1 MLFNEL
7 DMKTISWKIIG
18 LAAVAMILAAIP
30 AAAQYRTKTPTH
42 YSPVQ
47 AAELHFV
54 DGNIG
59 NYPIM
64 RIGKELI
71 RVANGPEQ
79 TLRMP
84 LTYVES
90 IFFKDGCTL
99 YFDNG
104 EFQFDKLVRPAH
116 LENETGNVLL
126 EGVLPLTKPQAKS
139 LLGPEYYPQYRKQA
153 ALVLAGKISIGVG
166 TAFLLPYLGTAIECK
181 SASEAFKGMNT
192 SWKAVT
198 LGGGG
203 LILAGAVVFLI
214 GNSGCSHVIAN
225 YNDGLGLA
233 YTF

>member
-1 MLFNEL
+1 
-7 DMKTISWKIIG
+7 MKTNRWKIIALTT
-18 LAAVAMILAAIP
+18 LALILAAIP
-30 AAAQYRTKTPTH
+30 SAAQYRTKTPTH

-71 RVANGPEQ
+71 RVENGPEQ
-79 TLRMP
+79 TMRMP
-84 LTYVES
+84 LTYVDS
-90 IFFKDGCTL
+90 ILFKDGCTL
-99 YFDNG
+99 YFDKG
-104 EFQFDKLVRPAH
+104 EFQFDKLVRPA
-116 LENETGNVLL
+116 LLKNETGNVLL

-166 TAFLLPYLGTAIECK
+166 TAFLLPYLGTSIECK
-181 SASEAFKGMNT
+181 SASEAFKEMNPN
-192 SWKAVT
+192 WKAVT

-203 LILAGAVVFLI
+203 LILAGAAVFLI
-214 GNSGCSHVIAN
+214 GNSGCSRVIAN

>member
-1 MLFNEL
+1 METNR
-7 DMKTISWKIIG
+7 WKIIALTT
-18 LAAVAMILAAIP
+18 LALILAAIP

-71 RVANGPEQ
+71 RVENGPEQ
-79 TLRMP
+79 TMRMP
-84 LTYVES
+84 LTYVDS
-90 IFFKDGCTL
+90 ILFRDGCTL
-99 YFDNG
+99 YFDKG
-104 EFQFDKLVRPAH
+104 EFLFDKLIQPA
-116 LENETGNVLL
+116 LLKNETGSVLL
-126 EGVLPLTKPQAKS
+126 EGVLPLTKPQAES
-139 LLGPEYYPQYRKQA
+139 LLGPEYYPQFRKHA

-181 SASEAFKGMNT
+181 SASEAFKEMNP

-203 LILAGAVVFLI
+203 LILAGAAVFLI
-214 GNSGCSHVIAN
+214 GNSGCSRVIAN

>member
-1 MLFNEL
+1 METNR
-7 DMKTISWKIIG
+7 WKIIG
-18 LAAVAMILAAIP
+18 LTTLAMILAAIP

-71 RVANGPEQ
+71 RVENGPEQ
-79 TLRMP
+79 TMRMP
-84 LTYVES
+84 LTYVDS
-90 IFFKDGCTL
+90 ILFKDGCTL
-99 YFDNG
+99 YFDKG
-104 EFQFDKLVRPAH
+104 EFRFDKLVRPA
-116 LENETGNVLL
+116 LLKNETGNVLL
-126 EGVLPLTKPQAKS
+126 EGVLPLTKPQAES
-139 LLGPEYYPQYRKQA
+139 LLGPEYYPQFRKHA

-181 SASEAFKGMNT
+181 SASEAFKEMNP

-203 LILAGAVVFLI
+203 LILAGAAVFLI
-214 GNSGCSHVIAN
+214 GNSGCSRVIAN

>member
-1 MLFNEL
+1 M
-7 DMKTISWKIIG
+7 IG
-18 LAAVAMILAAIP
+18 LAAAALIMAAIP
-30 AAAQYRTKTPTH
+30 AAAQYRGQNPIH

-71 RVANGPEQ
+71 RVENGPEQ
-79 TLRMP
+79 TMRMP
-84 LTYVES
+84 LTYVDS
-90 IFFKDGCTL
+90 ILFKDGCTL
-99 YFDNG
+99 YFNKG
-104 EFQFDKLVRPAH
+104 EFRFDKLVRPA
-116 LENETGNVLL
+116 LLKNETGNVLL

-203 LILAGAVVFLI
+203 LILAGAAVFFI
-214 GNSGCSHVIAN
+214 GNSGCSRVVTN

>member
-1 MLFNEL
+1 METNR
-7 DMKTISWKIIG
+7 WKIIALTT
-18 LAAVAMILAAIP
+18 LALILAVIP
-30 AAAQYRTKTPTH
+30 SAAQYRTKTPTH

-71 RVANGPEQ
+71 RVENGPEQ
-79 TLRMP
+79 TMRMP
-84 LTYVES
+84 LTYVDS
-90 IFFKDGCTL
+90 ILFRDGCTL
-99 YFDNG
+99 YFDKG
-104 EFQFDKLVRPAH
+104 EFQFDKLVRPA
-116 LENETGNVLL
+116 LLKNETGNVLL

-181 SASEAFKGMNT
+181 SASEAFKEMNPN
-192 SWKAVT
+192 WKAVT

-203 LILAGAVVFLI
+203 LILAGAAVFLI
-214 GNSGCSHVIAN
+214 GNSGCSRVIAN

>member
-1 MLFNEL
+1 
-7 DMKTISWKIIG
+7 MKTISWKIIG
-18 LAAVAMILAAIP
+18 LAAAALILAAIP

-84 LTYVES
+84 LTYVDS
-90 IFFKDGCTL
+90 ILFKDGCTL
-99 YFDNG
+99 YFDKG
-104 EFQFDKLVRPAH
+104 EFRFDKLVRPA
-116 LENETGNVLL
+116 LLKNETGNVLL
-126 EGVLPLTKPQAKS
+126 EGVLPLTKSQAES
-139 LLGPEYYPQYRKQA
+139 LLGPEYYPQFRKHA
-153 ALVLAGKISIGVG
+153 ALVLAGKISVGVG
-166 TAFLLPYLGTAIECK
+166 TTLLFPYIGSAISCK
-181 SASEAFKGMNT
+181 STTEAFKTMSPGL
-192 SWKAVT
+192 KAVT
-198 LGGGG
+198 LSGGG
-203 LILAGAVVFLI
+203 LILAGAAVFFI
-214 GNSGCSHVIAN
+214 GNAGCSRVIAN

>member
-1 MLFNEL
+1 METNR
-7 DMKTISWKIIG
+7 WKIIG
-18 LAAVAMILAAIP
+18 LTTLALILAAIP

-71 RVANGPEQ
+71 RVENGPEQ
-79 TLRMP
+79 TMRMP
-84 LTYVES
+84 LTYVDS
-90 IFFKDGCTL
+90 ILFKDGCTL
-99 YFDNG
+99 YFDKG
-104 EFQFDKLVRPAH
+104 EFQFDKLVRPA
-116 LENETGNVLL
+116 LLKNETGNVLL
-126 EGVLPLTKPQAKS
+126 EGVLPLTKPQAES
-139 LLGPEYYPQYRKQA
+139 LLGPEYYPQFRKHA

-181 SASEAFKGMNT
+181 SASEAFKEMNPN
-192 SWKAVT
+192 WKAVT

-203 LILAGAVVFLI
+203 LILAGAAVFLI
-214 GNSGCSHVIAN
+214 GNSGCSRVIAN